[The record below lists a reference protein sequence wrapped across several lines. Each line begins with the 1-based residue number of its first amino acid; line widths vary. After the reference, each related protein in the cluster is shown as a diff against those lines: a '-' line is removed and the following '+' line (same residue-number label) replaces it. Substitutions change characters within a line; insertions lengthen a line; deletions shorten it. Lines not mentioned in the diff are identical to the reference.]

1 MSTTSAGARAL
12 FLSIGRFATL
22 LMAIAMA
29 YGCGDGGCQL
39 HSDCSANEQCV
50 SGVCEPTC
58 SDDFDCPLGEACR
71 SSVCVAA
78 PDAVRPRPCNPE
90 TNEAGCP
97 DATSP
102 GDAVLPDAEPV
113 DAVASDGPAPPDAL
127 ADAAGDAGFDA
138 TADAV
143 GLTDAAGPGGDLA
156 PLPDGGLT
164 PIDIDLTGT
173 YAVTR
178 GVDLTNDPAFSEGD
192 VANFI
197 ANLTRLPDGARYRL
211 DYIDPEGFALS
222 SEVALDFRS
231 PEGPLNYQFRYERP
245 VLDAVAPC
253 TAVVE
258 TFERGEVRVDR
269 PQIELA
275 GQQILHQA
283 YDGEGC
289 AEADRLT
296 NFTVRWVRIPTP
308 EPGADGGA
316 PQTDGGAS
324 DAAAPAADGP
334 ALQADAAQGPD
345 AGAVPVVDAA
355 TPGADAR

>member
-1 MSTTSAGARAL
+1 MSATSAGNRAL
-12 FLSIGRFATL
+12 FHSIGRFAAL
-22 LMAIAMA
+22 LMAISLV

-39 HSDCSANEQCV
+39 HSDCSSNEQCV
-50 SGVCEPTC
+50 SGICEPTC

-78 PDAVRPRPCNPE
+78 PDAVRPRPCNPAR
-90 TNEAGCP
+90 NEAGCP

-102 GDAVLPDAEPV
+102 GDALLPDAEIA
-113 DAVASDGPAPPDAL
+113 DAASTDGQTPPDAL
-127 ADAAGDAGFDA
+127 ADAAGDAL
-138 TADAV
+138 
-143 GLTDAAGPGGDLA
+143 GLTDATGPGGDLV

-178 GVDLTNDPAFSEGD
+178 SVDLTNDPAFTEGD
-192 VANFI
+192 DANFI

-269 PQIELA
+269 PQVELA

-308 EPGADGGA
+308 EPSADAGV
-316 PQTDGGAS
+316 
-324 DAAAPAADGP
+324 PAADASAGDAAGP
-334 ALQADAAQGPD
+334 VADASAGDD
-345 AGAVPVVDAA
+345 AGPVADALAPQDDAASRSDAGVDAA
-355 TPGADAR
+355 MPGSDGR

>member
-1 MSTTSAGARAL
+1 MSTTSTGARAL
-12 FLSIGRFATL
+12 IQSIGIFAGL
-22 LMAIAMA
+22 LMLIVSTT
-29 YGCGDGGCQL
+29 GCGDGGCQL
-39 HSDCSANEQCV
+39 HSDCAAAEQCV

-58 SDDFDCPLGEACR
+58 SDDFDCPLGEGCR
-71 SSVCVAA
+71 AGVCVSA
-78 PDAVRPRPCNPE
+78 PDALRPRPCNPA

-97 DATSP
+97 DASAFED
-102 GDAVLPDAEPV
+102 GALPDLGATDGASTDARADVDAAPDAATDAATDTGLDAGSPV
-113 DAVASDGPAPPDAL
+113 DASDAE
-127 ADAAGDAGFDA
+127 
-138 TADAV
+138 
-143 GLTDAAGPGGDLA
+143 GDLM

-178 GVDLTNDPAFSEGD
+178 SVDLTNDPAFTEGD

-269 PQIELA
+269 PQFELA

-289 AEADRLT
+289 GEADRLT

-308 EPGADGGA
+308 EPGADAGT
-316 PQTDGGAS
+316 PQADGGAT
-324 DAAAPAADGP
+324 DAVAPAADGP
-334 ALQADAAQGPD
+334 APQADAAHSPE
-345 AGAVPVVDAA
+345 AGAGPVVDAA
-355 TPGADAR
+355 MPGADAR

>member
-1 MSTTSAGARAL
+1 MSATSTGFGHLLR
-12 FLSIGRFATL
+12 SIGVAVGILTILAVAT
-22 LMAIAMA
+22 
-29 YGCGDGGCQL
+29 GCGDSGCQL
-39 HSDCSANEQCV
+39 HSDCSAAEQCV

-71 SSVCVAA
+71 SGVCVSA
-78 PDAVRPRPCNPE
+78 PDALRPRPCDPA
-90 TNEAGCP
+90 TNEAGCS
-97 DATSP
+97 DAT
-102 GDAVLPDAEPV
+102 GAIDATPV
-113 DAVASDGPAPPDAL
+113 DARVE
-127 ADAAGDAGFDA
+127 DAAPVDAAPDLAVDA
-138 TADAV
+138 TADAEPT
-143 GLTDAAGPGGDLA
+143 TDGGDASGDLV

-164 PIDIDLTGT
+164 PLDVDLTGT

-178 GVDLTNDPAFSEGD
+178 SVDLSNDPQFTEGD

-269 PQIELA
+269 PQTELA

-289 AEADRLT
+289 EEADRLT

-308 EPGADGGA
+308 EPG
-316 PQTDGGAS
+316 TDGGVLPSDGGLGDALPPDGAVPAP
-324 DAAAPAADGP
+324 DAAMQGDAVVAPEAGRP
-334 ALQADAAQGPD
+334 DAASVDGPD
-345 AGAVPVVDAA
+345 AAM
-355 TPGADAR
+355 PGADAR